1 MSDSHTDNAQ
11 VDAPETIVE
20 HTLRSQRGAWAT
32 IAEKV
37 AKMARHELPY
47 EVPKRILI
55 FGLGSSYFAARLCS
69 YAIMRDRTRP
79 RIPTIA
85 CSAMNLGEEI
95 MPQQGDWAFGITHR
109 GGSQPTV
116 KALEL
121 CRRAGVFTVAVCGE
135 GAKSIESAHIT
146 LTTVPQE
153 TVEPHTASMTG
164 AICAITSLMMGPKC
178 WEEWDAL
185 RSIGSPDLESLRK
198 KVGKG
203 PALILGE
210 FEGEWVAR
218 EAGLK
223 LMEMAR
229 VPVRVFGSEEFFH
242 GPRFSYDE
250 SQGGIWH
257 VSTPGDGRN
266 AQIKSDYSI
275 SITGATPLAWMP
287 ALVEMQWAALA
298 VALNRGVDPDLKS

>member
-1 MSDSHTDNAQ
+1 MSEKNT
-11 VDAPETIVE
+11 VE
-20 HTLRSQRGAWAT
+20 AGCTLVEETLRSQRGAWAN

-47 EVPKRILI
+47 EAPKRLLI
-55 FGLGSSYFAARLCS
+55 FGLGSSYFAAKLCS

-85 CSAMNLGEEI
+85 CSSMSIGEEI
-95 MPQQGDWAFGITHR
+95 VPQKGDWAFGITHR
-109 GGSQPTV
+109 GGSVPTIR
-116 KALEL
+116 ALEL
-121 CRRAGVFTVAVCGE
+121 CRRAGLFTVAVCGE
-135 GAKSIESAHIT
+135 GAKPVESAHMT

-185 RSIGSPDLESLRK
+185 RSIGNPDLESLRK
-198 KVGKG
+198 KAGNG
-203 PALILGE
+203 PAVIVGE

-218 EAGLK
+218 EAALK

-229 VPVRVFGSEEFFH
+229 LPVRVFGSEEFFH
-242 GPRFSYDE
+242 GPRFSYEE

-257 VSTPGDGRN
+257 IATPGDGRSSS
-266 AQIKSDYSI
+266 IKSSYSV

-287 ALVEMQWAALA
+287 ALVEMQWLALA